1 MPGNTISGWTTCE
14 SVGQN
19 SGLFSHSV
27 RDNSGQ
33 APLRIAQSVP
43 FAFTI
48 VVHFG
53 HRVCIADAPR
63 SLGARVR
70 ASPDTNLTGPVV
82 AGRYPV
88 LGLPVFPLGKTQ
100 RRVRALRQ

>member
-33 APLRIAQSVP
+33 ALLRIAQSVP

-70 ASPDTNLTGPVV
+70 ASPDTNLTDQWLLAVIPFL
-82 AGRYPV
+82 ANI
-88 LGLPVFPLGKTQ
+88 PVFPLGKTQ
-100 RRVRALRQ
+100 RRV